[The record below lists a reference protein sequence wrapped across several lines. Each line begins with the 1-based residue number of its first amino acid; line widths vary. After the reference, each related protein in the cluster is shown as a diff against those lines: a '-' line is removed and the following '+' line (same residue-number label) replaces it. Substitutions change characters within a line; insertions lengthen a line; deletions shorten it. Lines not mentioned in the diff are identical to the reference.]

1 MQIALVKRQPKR
13 RCRIPRR
20 PHPNLDYFFGRLE
33 RTGARCTTIQ
43 AARPRTW
50 ITRSGHRAGI
60 EIFFRTKT
68 DETALPEL
76 PEGDD
81 QSVSVA

>member
-33 RTGARCTTIQ
+33 RREGELRDDPGA
-43 AARPRTW
+43 
-50 ITRSGHRAGI
+50 
-60 EIFFRTKT
+60 
-68 DETALPEL
+68 ETVDLDHPIRL
-76 PEGDD
+76 RRRH
-81 QSVSVA
+81 

>member
-1 MQIALVKRQPKR
+1 M
-13 RCRIPRR
+13 
-20 PHPNLDYFFGRLE
+20 
-33 RTGARCTTIQ
+33 IQ

-68 DETALPEL
+68 YETALPEL

>member
-1 MQIALVKRQPKR
+1 MIPA
-13 RCRIPRR
+13 PRR
-20 PHPNLDYFFGRLE
+20 P
-33 RTGARCTTIQ
+33 TS
-43 AARPRTW
+43 

-60 EIFFRTKT
+60 EILFWTKT

-76 PEGDD
+76 PQGND

>member
-33 RTGARCTTIQ
+33 HGDSAPDDDAGLDTSTIL
-43 AARPRTW
+43 
-50 ITRSGHRAGI
+50 SG
-60 EIFFRTKT
+60 TN
-68 DETALPEL
+68 P
-76 PEGDD
+76 
-81 QSVSVA
+81 

>member
-20 PHPNLDYFFGRLE
+20 PHPDLDYFFGRLE
-33 RTGARCTTIQ
+33 RTEGELRDDAGPRW
-43 AARPRTW
+43 RTW

-60 EIFFRTKT
+60 EN
-68 DETALPEL
+68 
-76 PEGDD
+76 
-81 QSVSVA
+81 SVLDHAR

>member
-33 RTGARCTTIQ
+33 RSEGEMCDDPGA
-43 AARPRTW
+43 
-50 ITRSGHRAGI
+50 
-60 EIFFRTKT
+60 
-68 DETALPEL
+68 ETAEL
-76 PEGDD
+76 ERPLR
-81 QSVSVA
+81 SPRRH